1 MWCRSQRGH
10 GTGRGDPLHPVLSF
24 SLIRHFRN
32 EKGTGPRKLSQRLL
46 VLFLG
51 TGDKWSIAVRRLPSN
66 GTNGSNS
73 LPVSKAANSHS
84 FDLNFYF
91 PQSTSVF
98 KIKWR
103 LHSGNTK
110 AWFSLPH
117 KHNHKDIHTRKMAY
131 LTQFSIPA
139 LLNPRI
145 NKMADDSSAILLLIC
160 SHEVWVKVTFDWSTA
175 LCLC

>member
-10 GTGRGDPLHPVLSF
+10 GTGRGNPLHPVLSF

-51 TGDKWSIAVRRLPSN
+51 TGDKWPIAVQRLPSN
-66 GTNGSNS
+66 GTNGSKF

-84 FDLNFYF
+84 FDLNFYS
-91 PQSTSVF
+91 PQSTSFF

-103 LHSGNTK
+103 LHSGSTK

-131 LTQFSIPA
+131 LTQFSIPT

-160 SHEVWVKVTFDWSTA
+160 SHEVWVKVTYDWSTA